1 MRLIGKYGLGRER
14 FRLKNCINFLVCMSL
29 HKYQIKW
36 PIVVIVAFAVALL
49 FFWESSHLKIET
61 DILESMP
68 QNDPVLADARLI
80 IKHLPIHDRLFID
93 ISGKSTDR
101 DNLASA
107 AAIVTDKLRNSGLF
121 TKVGINDEAKYF
133 PELMAHVRD
142 SLPLLFSAEMLDKE
156 IKPLLETA
164 RIKDTFIQNRQSLE
178 QLEGIGNSEMLTCDP
193 LGFSGIIL
201 RQLSSLIPAAKAQ
214 FYQGQLISEDG
225 KHALIIAKIAGSG
238 TDTATGAKISALI
251 KDIEKG
257 LPEDPALKGEKYFL
271 NSGGVYRAALD
282 NETIAKRDTHI
293 AIILTTLGIA
303 LLLLF
308 AFPRPLIGLLA
319 LLPSTVG
326 AIAALFVCSFFF
338 KSMSVVAI
346 GFGGAIMAFTVDL
359 GITYLLFLDQP
370 KETSGKQ
377 VAREVWSAEL
387 LAVLTTVGAFL
398 LLLISDFKILA
409 EIGVFSALG
418 VTFALLFVHFIFP
431 IIFPTM
437 PPAQRL
443 RNPFLFNTIKKFA
456 APAKWKLITALVFC
470 LGMLFFAW
478 PVFNVDINSMNSLS
492 KETIAADNNIQ
503 KTWGDLSGKCYVF
516 LQAPDISA
524 LQQKNDRLLPLLAKD
539 VHAGKLSS
547 AFLPS
552 LLFPSK
558 ETSRDNL
565 AAWRNFWSPERL
577 AKLRLDMN
585 MAARASDFAPDA
597 FEPFWEIM
605 SNKNPQP
612 GEIPGK
618 YFEFFGITKNE
629 AGYTQL
635 SLLSTGKNYNGED
648 FVSRLVPTGLVKIFD
663 VGLFNKRLGD
673 SLKNIFLEI
682 ALITSI
688 GIVLVVFLF
697 YLDWLLSL
705 AVLAPIAFAL
715 VSTLGTLKIMGHPLD
730 IPSIMLWIVIMGMG
744 IDYSIYYACFY
755 QRYRDENHP
764 ALDTIKM
771 AMFLASFTTLIGFG
785 VLATASHSL
794 LHSIGLTSLLG
805 IGYSILGTYFILPTL
820 LKKIYAPFVFP
831 AGPLKVGSKEHFRRA
846 VLRYRHLEA
855 YPRLFARFKMK
866 IDPMFKEL
874 DRFVQNPRRI
884 IDIGCGYGIPAVWLL
899 EIYPAAK
906 VYGLEP
912 DEERVR
918 IASAV
923 IGERG
928 KVEVGKAP
936 DLPSVEGK
944 VDTVI
949 MLDMLHYISDEEL
962 PPLLQRIY
970 EKLETGGTLI
980 IRATVP
986 SDIKVPWKRWIE
998 SFRLKH
1004 TRIPERFRS
1013 EKEIAGFMASAG
1025 FQIIVFAS
1033 PTVGVE
1039 EKWFVGKKS

>member
-1 MRLIGKYGLGRER
+1 
-14 FRLKNCINFLVCMSL
+14 MSL
-29 HKYQIKW
+29 RKYQIKW
-36 PIVVIVAFAVALL
+36 PIVIIIALAVALL
-49 FFWESSHLKIET
+49 FVWESNYLKIET
-61 DILESMP
+61 DILESIP
-68 QNDPVLADARLI
+68 HSDPVLSDARLI
-80 IKHLPIHDRLFID
+80 IRHLPIQDRLFID
-93 ISGKSTDR
+93 LSNESADRNKLAGAAVIITDR
-101 DNLASA
+101 LN
-107 AAIVTDKLRNSGLF
+107 RSGLF
-121 TKVGINDEAKYF
+121 TKVGINEEAMYF
-133 PELMAHVRD
+133 PELMTHVTN
-142 SLPLLFSAEMLDKE
+142 SLPLLFSAEKLETE
-156 IKPLLETA
+156 IKPLLETK
-164 RIKDTFIQNRQSLE
+164 RIKEAFADNKQSLE
-178 QLEGIGNSEMLTCDP
+178 QLEGIGRSEMIASDP
-193 LGFSGIIL
+193 LGLSGIIL
-201 RQLSSLIPAAKAQ
+201 RQMSVLMPSGKAQ
-214 FYQGQLISEDG
+214 LYQGQLISEDG

-238 TDTATGAKISALI
+238 TDTATGAKISALL
-251 KDIEKG
+251 KNIEKD
-257 LPEDPALKGEKYFL
+257 LPADPALQGEKYSL
-271 NSGGVYRAALD
+271 NSVGAYRAALD
-282 NETIAKRDTHI
+282 NETTAKRDMRL
-293 AIILTTLGIA
+293 AIILTTLGVA

-319 LLPSTVG
+319 LLPSTLGV
-326 AIAALFVCSFFF
+326 IAALFVCSFIYQ
-338 KSMSVVAI
+338 SMSIIAI
-346 GFGGAIMAFTVDL
+346 GFGGAIMAFTIDL

-370 KETSGKQ
+370 KETNGKQ

-387 LAVLTTVGAFL
+387 LGALTTVGAFL

-409 EIGVFSALG
+409 EIGVFSAIG

-437 PPAQRL
+437 PPATRL
-443 RNPFLFNTIKKFA
+443 RNQLLFNSIKKFA
-456 APAKWKLITALVFC
+456 APARWKLIAAFVFGLV
-470 LGMLFFAW
+470 MIFFAR

-492 KETIAADNNIQ
+492 KETITADNNMQ

-516 LQAPDISA
+516 LQAPNISQ
-524 LQQKNDRLLPLLAKD
+524 LQLKNDQLLEVLSKD
-539 VHAGKLSS
+539 VQAGKLSS

-552 LLFPSK
+552 LLFPSAEK
-558 ETSRDNL
+558 SRQNL
-565 AAWRNFWSPERL
+565 TAWRNFWSPERL
-577 AKLRLDMN
+577 AKLRLDIN
-585 MAARASDFAPDA
+585 TAARETGFSSNA
-597 FEPFWEIM
+597 FDPFWEIIK
-605 SNKNPQP
+605 NKNPQP
-612 GEIPGK
+612 SEIPEK
-618 YFEFFGITKNE
+618 YFEFFGITKE
-629 AGYTQL
+629 QDGYTQL
-635 SLLSTGKNYNGED
+635 SLLATGKNYDAEN
-648 FVSRLVPTGLVKIFD
+648 FVSRLAHTGLAKIFD

-688 GIVLVVFLF
+688 GIIVVVFMF
-697 YLDWLLSL
+697 FLDWLLSL

-715 VSTLGTLKIMGHPLD
+715 VSTLGTLKIIGHPLD

-744 IDYSIYYACFY
+744 IDYSIYYVCFF
-755 QRYRDENHP
+755 QRYREENHP
-764 ALDTIKM
+764 AMDTIKM
-771 AMFLASFTTLIGFG
+771 AIFLASFTTLIGFG

-831 AGPLKVGSKEHFRRA
+831 AGPLTVGSKEHLQRV

-874 DRFVQNPRRI
+874 DRYVQNPRRI

-928 KVEVGKAP
+928 RAEVGRAP
-936 DLPSVEGK
+936 DLPSVEGE
-944 VDTVI
+944 VDYVI
-949 MLDMLHYISDEEL
+949 MLDMLHLISDEEL
-962 PPLLQRIY
+962 QTVLQRIY
-970 EKLETGGTLI
+970 KKLEAEGTLL

-1004 TRIPERFRS
+1004 AHVTERFRQ
-1013 EKEIAGFMASAG
+1013 ENEIVAFLKTSGYDITVS
-1025 FQIIVFAS
+1025 AS
-1033 PTVGVE
+1033 PTAGVE
-1039 EKWFVGKKS
+1039 EKWFVGRKLRGR